1 LSDAIHSVKATA
13 DIVRAV
19 VVTRFFSLEGD
30 IHFPRLGKDGR
41 RLSNMLNSDRKFI
54 AMTQVQITNRV
65 NGSKDPKTYPFI
77 QINIE
82 AIEFIQPYMDEQE
95 AEQEANAGTGQP
107 NRA

>member
-1 LSDAIHSVKATA
+1 
-13 DIVRAV
+13 
-19 VVTRFFSLEGD
+19 
-30 IHFPRLGKDGR
+30 
-41 RLSNMLNSDRKFI
+41 
-54 AMTQVQITNRV
+54 MTQVQITNRV